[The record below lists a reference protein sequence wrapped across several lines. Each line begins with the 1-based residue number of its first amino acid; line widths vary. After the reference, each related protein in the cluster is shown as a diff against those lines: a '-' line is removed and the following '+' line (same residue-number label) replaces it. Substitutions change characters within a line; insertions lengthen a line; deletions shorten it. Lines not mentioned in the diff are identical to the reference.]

1 MNMKSLILIGLFA
14 ISGLFAAMYPQV
26 DFAEKE
32 SMILDAVVRF
42 LDAYHFS
49 PKEIDDKFSEE
60 TYDLYLEYIDNGK
73 RFLTE
78 AEIKELAAYKTQI
91 DDQVNLRTTGFFDL
105 SMEKIEYGH
114 TRAKAIFEKLIAE
127 DIPLSSQRFI
137 EMDSE
142 KRSFVK
148 DDAELE
154 QFWKDMLSYDLI
166 DRIKDKQEAQKD
178 SVEKLSFDEIKE
190 KATSEM
196 KESYDDWFTRLE
208 KTRRSDYFETYVN
221 TLTHVYDPHSDYF
234 NPKEKEDFD
243 IRMGGKLKGIGA
255 RLVAD
260 GEYTKVSEIIPGG
273 PAWKGKELQ
282 ANDLIMKVRQKD
294 EEEPVNIQ
302 GMRVDEVVTYIRGEP
317 GTIVFLTVKS
327 TDGTIKVIEIERDEV
342 IIDEGFAKSLILDIP
357 DVSDNIGYIK
367 LPRFYDSFEGK
378 VGNSCAK
385 DVAAEIEKL
394 KENNVNGIIL
404 DLRNNGGGS
413 LRDVVT
419 MSGLFIEDGPI
430 VQVKPRN
437 KDAFLYKDKDDDVQ
451 YTGPLIVMV
460 NQFSASA
467 SEILAAAVQD
477 YNRAIVVGSKSTFGK
492 GTVQRFVDLD
502 EAFRGDDKF
511 KPLGNLKISMQK
523 FYRINGGSTQL
534 KGVIPDIIL
543 PDNYH
548 YIETGEKDY
557 DFALDWSEIDE
568 VDYSQD
574 TYQINDM
581 DYYVSNSADR
591 IAANENF
598 QMVLENARRLKDMRD
613 DSSYPLDLD
622 SYVSKMDERKEA
634 ADKFED
640 LYDIDIESLKIKNL
654 DQDLANIAIDE
665 SKQARNDEWIK
676 SVQKDF
682 YLEEVMFI
690 MRDMISKN

>member
-1 MNMKSLILIGLFA
+1 MKSLILIGLFA

-302 GMRVDEVVTYIRGEP
+302 GMRVDDVVTYIRGEP

-557 DFALDWSEIDE
+557 DFALDWSEIEE

-574 TYQINDM
+574 TYQINNM

-598 QMVLENARRLKDMRD
+598 QMVLENAKRLKDMRD

>member
-14 ISGLFAAMYPQV
+14 ISGMFAAWYPQV

-49 PKEIDDKFSEE
+49 PKTIDDDFSEK
-60 TYDLYLEYIDNGK
+60 TYELYLDYIDNGK

-78 AEIKELAAYKTQI
+78 LEIKELDAFKTQI

-105 SMEKIEYGH
+105 SMEKLEYGH
-114 TRAKAIFEKLIAE
+114 ERAKLIFSKLIE
-127 DIPLSSQRFI
+127 TDIPLSSQRNI

-148 DDAELE
+148 DEKELE
-154 QFWKDMLSYDLI
+154 QFWLDMLSYDLI
-166 DRIKDKQEAQKD
+166 DRIKEKQENQKD
-178 SVEKLSFDEIKE
+178 SLEKLSFDELKV
-190 KATSEM
+190 KATEEM
-196 KESYDDWFTRLE
+196 KESYEDWFTRLD
-208 KTRRSDYFETYVN
+208 KTKRSDYFETYVN

-260 GEYTKVSEIIPGG
+260 GEYTKVTEIIPGG

-282 ANDLIMKVRQKD
+282 ANDLIMKVRQKG
-294 EEEPVNIQ
+294 EEEAINIQ

-317 GTIVFLTVKS
+317 GTVVFLTVKS
-327 TDGTIKVIEIERDEV
+327 TDGEVKVIEIERDEV
-342 IIDEGFAKSLILDIP
+342 IIDEGFAKSLILDFP
-357 DVSDNIGYIK
+357 EVSENIGYIK

-437 KDAFLYKDKDDDVQ
+437 KKAYLYKDQDDEVQ

-523 FYRINGGSTQL
+523 FYRVNGGSTQL
-534 KGVIPDIIL
+534 KGVVPDIIL

-557 DFALDWSEIDE
+557 DYAMDWSEIDE
-568 VDYSQD
+568 VEYSQS
-574 TYQINDM
+574 TYNINDM
-581 DYYVSNSADR
+581 DYYVSRSAAR
-591 IAANENF
+591 IADDENF
-598 QMVLENARRLKDMRD
+598 QLVLENAKRLKEIRD
-613 DSSYPLDLD
+613 DSSYPLDYN
-622 SYVSKMDERKEA
+622 SYVEKMDERKEA
-634 ADKFED
+634 SDKFKD
-640 LYDIDIESLKIKNL
+640 LYDIDIENLKIHNL
-654 DQDLANIAIDE
+654 EQDLASLESDE
-665 SKQARNDEWIK
+665 SKKARNDEWLK
-676 SVQKDF
+676 GVQKDF
-682 YLEEVMFI
+682 YLTEVMHI
-690 MRDMISKN
+690 MSDLISHN

>member
-1 MNMKSLILIGLFA
+1 MNMKSLILVSLFA
-14 ISGLFAAMYPQV
+14 LSGLFAAWYPKV
-26 DFAEKE
+26 NFAEKE

-49 PKEIDDKFSEE
+49 PKTIDDSFSKQ
-60 TYDLYLEYIDNGK
+60 TYDLYLDYIDNGK

-78 AEIKELAAYKTQI
+78 VEIKELEAYKTQI

-114 TRAKAIFEKLIAE
+114 TRAKAIFGKLIE
-127 DIPLSSQRFI
+127 TDIPLQSERMI
-137 EMDSE
+137 EMDSD

-148 DDAELE
+148 NDTELE

-166 DRIKDKQEAQKD
+166 DRIKDIQEAQQD
-178 SVEKLSFDEIKE
+178 SVTKLSFDEIKS
-190 KATSEM
+190 KSTKEM
-196 KESYDDWFTRLE
+196 KESYEDWFTRLE
-208 KTRRSDYFETYVN
+208 KTKRSDYFETFVN

-260 GEYTKVSEIIPGG
+260 GEYTKVSEIIAGG
-273 PAWKGKELQ
+273 PAWKGKELL
-282 ANDLIMKVRQKD
+282 ANDLIMKVRQKGED
-294 EEEPVNIQ
+294 EPVNIQ

-327 TDGTIKVIEIERDEV
+327 TDGTVKVIEIERDEV

-357 DVSDNIGYIK
+357 EVSDNIGYIK

-385 DVAAEIEKL
+385 DVAAEVEKL
-394 KENNVNGIIL
+394 KANNVNGIIL

-419 MSGLFIEDGPI
+419 MSGLFIEEGPI

-437 KDAFLYKDKDDDVQ
+437 KDAFLYSDKDDDVQ

-460 NQFSASA
+460 NEFSASA

-477 YNRAIVVGSKSTFGK
+477 YKRAIVVGSKSTFGK

-523 FYRINGGSTQL
+523 FYRVNGGSTQL

-557 DFALDWSEIDE
+557 DYAMDWSEIDK
-568 VDYSQD
+568 VDYGQD
-574 TYQINDM
+574 TYVIDNM
-581 DYYVSNSADR
+581 DYYVTNSAAR
-591 IAANENF
+591 IAGNENF
-598 QMVLENARRLKDMRD
+598 QMVLENAKRLKEMRD
-613 DSSYPLDLD
+613 DSNYPLDLD
-622 SYVSKMDERKEA
+622 AFEAKMDARKKA
-634 ADKFED
+634 ADKFEN
-640 LYDIDIESLKIKNL
+640 LYDVDIESLAIKNL
-654 DQDLANIAIDE
+654 EQDKVALAEDE
-665 SKQARNDEWIK
+665 SKQARNEEWIK
-676 SVQKDF
+676 GVQKDF
-682 YLEEVMFI
+682 YIEEVMYI
-690 MRDMISKN
+690 MKDLISNH